1 MTGGAKNEETD
12 VQGGS
17 VDVPLCLPD
26 AWLWV
31 RCLPPDSQ
39 DKHGKGLRPRALPYQ
54 FCLMVQN

>member
-31 RCLPPDSQ
+31 RHLPPDSQ

-54 FCLMVQN
+54 FCLMVQD